1 MEINTKLHKHINKF
15 TSILNSEN
23 KLEITYR
30 FTDKTREKITK
41 ASNTTRN
48 QSSCFS
54 YGLKCEREFHFYVL
68 LLTFGKKEIC
78 MWNCVNTLLCSK
90 QFPKVSLN
98 VIIIVGSFTA
108 ITSSTFY
115 LRVVEGKKCGAEGRQ
130 RRITKWK
137 KNTHTAIQNIQT
149 DSLVEN
155 GCEIECVYAK
165 DKLVFGIRCR
175 FSFWFIKCKTMPDNI
190 YKQQRK
196 KKTEYTS
203 HTREEKKRIWGRN
216 TIQFFEFNK
225 NILQM
230 RAVIPCACM
239 PYTMGGWKSIKHVE
253 KLEFENEIANQRRE
267 WRDTNKTKK
276 KVPDNSRFLYV
287 SLCVVSLHFNIILTM

>member
-1 MEINTKLHKHINKF
+1 
-15 TSILNSEN
+15 
-23 KLEITYR
+23 
-30 FTDKTREKITK
+30 
-41 ASNTTRN
+41 
-48 QSSCFS
+48 
-54 YGLKCEREFHFYVL
+54 
-68 LLTFGKKEIC
+68 
-78 MWNCVNTLLCSK
+78 
-90 QFPKVSLN
+90 
-98 VIIIVGSFTA
+98 
-108 ITSSTFY
+108 
-115 LRVVEGKKCGAEGRQ
+115 
-130 RRITKWK
+130 
-137 KNTHTAIQNIQT
+137 
-149 DSLVEN
+149 
-155 GCEIECVYAK
+155 
-165 DKLVFGIRCR
+165 
-175 FSFWFIKCKTMPDNI
+175 MPDNI